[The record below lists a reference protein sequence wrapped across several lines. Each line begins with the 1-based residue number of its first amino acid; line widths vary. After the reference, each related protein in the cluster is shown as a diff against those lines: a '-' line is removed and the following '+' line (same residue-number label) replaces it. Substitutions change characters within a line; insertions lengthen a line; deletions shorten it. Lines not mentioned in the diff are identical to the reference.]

1 MIQPI
6 SIAPFFARLSRLFL
20 CTCVPVILLTS
31 SALVAGAV
39 DSQDSQIFIT
49 GFNAYQKA
57 DYPAAIDKMN
67 QVLTKHAETP
77 LRDMALFWLA
87 RAHYKVGN
95 QREAARYLSQFN
107 KEYPDS
113 PLKGTVEEELAAL
126 VPRFERGEQLANAAE
141 QPAKPVAILD
151 DAERKAAEQL
161 AIARETAAKAT
172 REKVEAERIAA
183 EQLAAAKAA
192 EERAKAEKI
201 EAAKVAE
208 AKAAEQIALA
218 KAAAD
223 KATKEKAAAEQL
235 AAERL
240 ALAQAAEARAK
251 TEKAEAARAAEIKA
265 TEQIA
270 IAKAAADKAAKD
282 KAVAERTA
290 AEQLAAA
297 KAAEQRANAEKVEA
311 GRIAETKAA
320 EQIALAKAAA
330 DKAAKDKAAAELL
343 AAERLAKA
351 QAAEERAK
359 AERIE
364 ASRAAEAKA
373 AQQIAAAKVVADKAI
388 AERHAAEAAAVAKMN
403 AIKAEADKAAAE
415 RTRAEKAAQDK
426 LAAVTA
432 AEKALR
438 EQLAAEK
445 AARQKAESEKV
456 AAEKAATE
464 QIAAAKTDADR
475 QVKTVIAQEQAV
487 RNQAEADR
495 RSAREKLL
503 ESSLAAEKAA
513 REKAEDEKVAAE
525 KAATAQQTA
534 AQEALAR
541 LELERAAA
549 KKAAQATVESA
560 TANEKLAREKAAADQ
575 AAATKA
581 AAEQLVVAKA
591 AVDRAEAA
599 LAKERNAREK
609 AEAERHVLEKAAK
622 AQPVVPVPQPTVV
635 AIKPATPDLSA
646 QLAAE
651 RTAREKAETALAQ
664 ERIAREKAE
673 AERLKAE
680 KRNAELVAE
689 TTESS
694 LEAAPGAKIAKLG
707 KNSGK
712 TAKAKGSNQLRDKA
726 VAEYKRIIDRFPGSK
741 AAASAATKLQELG
754 IAYGASTSEPAGST
768 MTNTARVL
776 AFEVGQYASLDL
788 TSAAA
793 ATVAQA
799 SSRAQI
805 PFELVNTGNGP
816 DSFQLSTS
824 AASELSPTFA
834 AANAPVTAITSTP
847 PLAPG
852 ERFKGLVT
860 VTVPNKAIDGE
871 RLAFPIRA
879 ASQFTADVSQS
890 RELRLVSSAPLLRA
904 VIKAD
909 KNQLL
914 PGETVSYK
922 ISLLNVGSAPARN
935 LTFRL
940 QHPAQLLPTSDL
952 SGGRRE
958 SATLALLE
966 PLTLQSGE
974 SRELTISFQ
983 LATDAPAQQE
993 LFIQGEFNNPTL
1005 ARKDSFLAQAVKV
1018 QTLRGVTATAATSK
1032 IVVIPGQKVVI
1043 PIVVTNTGN
1052 IREDYSLAANIPA
1065 TISYAL
1071 YQDQNR
1077 DGLKQS
1083 GEPIINHVGPLAP
1096 REVAHVLLEINS
1108 STTATDGNTQPL
1120 ALSFVS
1126 DADRLK
1132 TARVDLTLTH
1142 TRPVLDLTVNGK
1154 IGKIRPGDASTIELD
1169 CVNRGTSLAKV
1180 VELESILPEQL
1191 EMIAADPAYTRGQ
1204 NGRYLWSFEEL
1215 GSGEKRSIKV
1225 TYRIKSGTAQGTSIQ
1240 LQNLLR
1246 YQDLQGN
1253 RY

>member
-6 SIAPFFARLSRLFL
+6 SIATLFARLSRLFL
-20 CTCVPVILLTS
+20 CMCVPVILLTS
-31 SALVAGAV
+31 SVLVAGAV

-49 GFNAYQKA
+49 GFNAYQKG
-57 DYPAAIDKMN
+57 DYPATIDKMN

-87 RAHYKVGN
+87 RAHFKVGN

-126 VPRFERGEQLANAAE
+126 VPRFERGEQLANAAV
-141 QPAKPVAILD
+141 QPSKPVAIMD

-161 AIARETAAKAT
+161 AVARETAAKAT

-201 EAAKVAE
+201 EAARVAE
-208 AKAAEQIALA
+208 V
-218 KAAAD
+218 
-223 KATKEKAAAEQL
+223 
-235 AAERL
+235 
-240 ALAQAAEARAK
+240 
-251 TEKAEAARAAEIKA
+251 KA

-282 KAVAERTA
+282 KALAERTA
-290 AEQLAAA
+290 AEQLAVA
-297 KAAEQRANAEKVEA
+297 KAAEQRAKAEKAEA
-311 GRIAETKAA
+311 ARIAETKAA

-330 DKAAKDKAAAELL
+330 DKAI
-343 AAERLAKA
+343 AER
-351 QAAEERAK
+351 QAAE
-359 AERIE
+359 
-364 ASRAAEAKA
+364 
-373 AQQIAAAKVVADKAI
+373 V
-388 AERHAAEAAAVAKMN
+388 AAVAKMN
-403 AIKAEADKAAAE
+403 AIKAEADKAATE
-415 RTRAEKAAQDK
+415 RAQAEKAAQEK
-426 LAAVTA
+426 LAAATA
-432 AEKALR
+432 AEKTLR
-438 EQLAAEK
+438 EQLATEK
-445 AARQKAESEKV
+445 AARQKAEAEKV
-456 AAEKAATE
+456 AAEKTATE
-464 QIAAAKTDADR
+464 QIAAAKTAAER

-487 RNQAEADR
+487 HNQAEADR

-503 ESSLAAEKAA
+503 ESSLAAEKAG
-513 REKAEDEKVAAE
+513 REKAEAEKIAAE
-525 KAATAQQTA
+525 KTAAAQQTA
-534 AQEALAR
+534 AREAVAK
-541 LELERAAA
+541 LEFERAAV

-575 AAATKA
+575 SAAAKA
-581 AAEQLVVAKA
+581 TAEQLAVAKA
-591 AVDRAEAA
+591 AVERAEAA
-599 LAKERNAREK
+599 LVKERTTREQ
-609 AEAERHVLEKAAK
+609 AEAERHTLEKAAK
-622 AQPVVPVPQPTVV
+622 ALAVVTAPQPTIV
-635 AIKPATPDLSA
+635 AIKPAPPEVSS

-651 RTAREKAETALAQ
+651 RSAREKAETALAQ

-673 AERLKAE
+673 AERFKAE
-680 KRNAELVAE
+680 KRTAELVAE
-689 TTESS
+689 TTESA
-694 LEAAPGAKIAKLG
+694 LEAAPGAKIAKPG
-707 KNSGK
+707 KGSSGK
-712 TAKAKGSNQLRDKA
+712 TAKTKGSTQLRDKA
-726 VAEYKRIIDRFPGSK
+726 VAEYKRIIDRFPGTK

-754 IAYGASTSEPAGST
+754 IVYGASTSEPAGST

-776 AFEVGQYASLDL
+776 AFEVGQYANLDL
-788 TSAAA
+788 TSSSS
-793 ATVAQA
+793 ATVAQ
-799 SSRAQI
+799 SGSRAQI
-805 PFELVNTGNGP
+805 PFELINTGNGP

-824 AASELSPTFA
+824 AATDLSPTFA
-834 AANAPVTAITSTP
+834 AASAPDTTITSTP

-860 VTVPNKAIDGE
+860 LTVPNKAIDGE

-879 ASQFTADVSQS
+879 VSQFTADVSQS

-904 VIKAD
+904 VMKAD
-909 KNQLL
+909 KNLLL

-940 QHPAQLLPTSDL
+940 QHPAQLLPTSEL

-958 SATLALLE
+958 SATVALLE

-983 LATDAPAQQE
+983 LATEAPAQQE

-1005 ARKDSFLAQAVKV
+1005 ARKDSFLAQSVKV
-1018 QTLRGVTATAATSK
+1018 QTLRGVTATSAASK
-1032 IVVIPGQKVVI
+1032 IVVIPGQKIVI

-1065 TISYAL
+1065 AISYAL

-1096 REVAHVLLEINS
+1096 REVAHVLLEITS
-1108 STTATDGNTQPL
+1108 STTASDGNTQPL

-1126 DADRLK
+1126 DADKLK

-1142 TRPVLDLTVNGK
+1142 SRPVLDLTVNGK

-1169 CVNRGTSLAKV
+1169 CVNRGTSLAKI

-1191 EMIAADPAYTRGQ
+1191 ELIAADPAYTRGQ

-1215 GSGEKRSIKV
+1215 GSGERRSIKV